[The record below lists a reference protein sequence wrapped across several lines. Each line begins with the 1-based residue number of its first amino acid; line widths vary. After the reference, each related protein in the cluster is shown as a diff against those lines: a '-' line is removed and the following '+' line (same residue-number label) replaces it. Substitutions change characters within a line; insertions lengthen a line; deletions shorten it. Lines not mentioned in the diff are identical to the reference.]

1 MFEGLLRFVG
11 ATGEVGAFGAKT
23 TRELFRRPLEI
34 VELTR
39 QIYECGVKSVPL
51 IVCAGLALG
60 AVMAMDSE
68 ASLSHFGG
76 QSLVPQAVSIGIFRV
91 LGPLV
96 TGLLISGRVGAGI
109 GAQLGGMRV
118 TQQID
123 ALEALGVDSFKYLVV
138 TRVMACIIALPVLT
152 LVTDF
157 AGLTGGMLLDMALV
171 HISPGFFLK
180 DAFGGLGM
188 SDYLPTIL
196 KTTVF
201 GLIIGTISC
210 YLGYNAKAG
219 ASGVGKASTRSVVFC
234 SMTLILI
241 DIILVKLSYFWSQP

>member
-1 MFEGLLRFVG
+1 MLEGLLRFVG

-76 QSLVPQAVSIGIFRV
+76 QALVPQAVSIGIFRV

-118 TQQID
+118 TQQVD

-152 LVTDF
+152 LVIDF

-180 DAFGGLGM
+180 NAFGGLGM